1 MKKIFYSAS
10 LFASL
15 MLASCSQS
23 VDSVEPE
30 TTTQASDEFGACYP
44 QCTDYVRDKAYWNY
58 SNLPRGLWTYADKQK
73 ICNAWSP
80 VKFYIAIMKPNHV
93 AVVTNVVGDNV
104 TIKEANWDSKCGIG
118 TRTIDKSKI
127 YGYWK
132 P

>member
-10 LFASL
+10 LIASL
-15 MLASCSQS
+15 MLASCSRS

-44 QCTDYVRDKAYWNY
+44 QCTDYVRDYWL
-58 SNLPRGLWTYADKQK
+58 SGLPRGLFTYSDKKK

-80 VKFYIAIMKPNHV
+80 VKGYAAIMAPNHIAYV
-93 AVVTNVVGDNV
+93 SSVSGNNV
-104 TIKEANWDSKCGIG
+104 TIKEANWDYKCGIA